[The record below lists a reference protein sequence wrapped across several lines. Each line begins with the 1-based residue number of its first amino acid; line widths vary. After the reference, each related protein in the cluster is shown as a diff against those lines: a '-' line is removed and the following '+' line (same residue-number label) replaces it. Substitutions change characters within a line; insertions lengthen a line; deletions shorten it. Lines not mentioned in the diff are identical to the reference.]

1 MVKRKKPYKTTKKK
15 MSKRDAKKAFDSFGM
30 SYPATKHN
38 KQMMK
43 STVDDFLNTLR
54 KRDPKTGKVKITRK
68 GKRAIRKARKKRGG
82 KR

>member
-1 MVKRKKPYKTTKKK
+1 MARKKAYKTKSKK
-15 MSKRDAKKAFDSFGM
+15 MTKRQSKKAFKSVGM

-38 KQMMK
+38 KQMMA

-68 GKRAIRKARKKRGG
+68 GKKAIRKAKK
-82 KR
+82 K